1 LNLTLHASCIA
12 LGDNGLLIRGSA
24 GAGKSALA
32 LALMAR
38 GAALVADDVTVVS
51 LNNAQLVASC
61 PPSGRGLIEAR
72 GLGILRAPRVQ
83 QQVTLALV
91 VDLDQLETERL
102 PVAQH
107 CDILGVSLDL
117 VRRIDGPHFADALL
131 CYLEGQRHA

>member
-1 LNLTLHASCIA
+1 LTLSIHASCIA
-12 LGDNGLLIRGSA
+12 FGERGLLIRGRS

-38 GAALVADDVTVVS
+38 GAALVADDLTLVDLRS
-51 LNNAQLVASC
+51 GQLWATC
-61 PPSGRGLIEAR
+61 PAKGRGLIEAR
-72 GLGILRAPRVQ
+72 NLGVLRTARVRDR
-83 QQVTLALV
+83 VALTLVA
-91 VDLDQLETERL
+91 DLDEIETERL
-102 PVAQH
+102 PVARH

>member
-1 LNLTLHASCIA
+1 LTLSLHASCIA
-12 LGDNGLLIRGSA
+12 FGERGLLIRGRS

-38 GAALVADDVTVVS
+38 GAALVADDLTLVD
-51 LNNAQLVASC
+51 LRNGQLWATC
-61 PPSGRGLIEAR
+61 PPQGRGLIEAR
-72 GLGILRAPRVQ
+72 GMGILRAARVRDH
-83 QQVTLALV
+83 VVLALV
-91 VDLDQLETERL
+91 ADLNEVEAERL
-102 PVAQH
+102 PVARH